1 MAGKPNSVIPLTIMP
16 LWERI
21 GSGGPRGLQILM
33 SGALGV
39 RGGFDSHAFPP
50 SLLLLATVL
59 LPVALI
65 GLPASADAPPGSPQ
79 GAPAAPLD
87 SLRAPPVPDTA
98 AVHIV
103 EFGHTRTV
111 TPTPA
116 ATLRFGEPRY
126 VMMRSLLVP
135 GWGQLYNR
143 SWIKATLMA
152 GIEGWLITGLVR
164 DERQLTRL
172 SREADDAQAV
182 HDENAF
188 NAAISAYNERLA
200 QSINRRWLLGGRL
213 RTPWWTPT
221 WTPTSGTSTSSSL
234 PTPGCRRSSRRPRRR
249 RAGARGRAVVVA
261 SAERCR

>member
-1 MAGKPNSVIPLTIMP
+1 
-16 LWERI
+16 
-21 GSGGPRGLQILM
+21 M

-200 QSINRRWLLGGRL
+200 QSINRRWLLGGAIAYALVDAYVDAHFRNFDVEFAPDPRL
-213 RTPWWTPT
+213 PPELAPAEKKKGRSKGK
-221 WTPTSGTSTSSSL
+221 SGGGGVGGTMSL
-234 PTPGCRRSSRRPRRR
+234 RW
-249 RAGARGRAVVVA
+249 AF
-261 SAERCR
+261 